1 MRCNFLLLL
10 VFVLHLSCISSG
22 NKNEEL
28 PKEKLAIDKIE
39 RNQIKVYALKTTPQ
53 IDTLLL
59 TLDQFSEFKHTMEDL
74 SKLNPLGIEPFLVT
88 ALVNCE
94 KLLRIDLPHPF
105 NVPDIKSRLK
115 VVKTALLKARYY
127 SQEKNEKELNMN
139 LKDLYQAY
147 AAFLK
152 RIEDYDVDGNLSTNY
167 SVKENPSKSRK
178 LELE

>member
-1 MRCNFLLLL
+1 MRCKFLFLL
-10 VFVLHLSCISSG
+10 VFILHVSCISSADKKEG
-22 NKNEEL
+22 L
-28 PKEKLAIDKIE
+28 PKEKLVIEKIE
-39 RNQIKVYALKTTPQ
+39 RSQIKVYALKTTPQ

-59 TLDQFSEFKHTMEDL
+59 TLEQFTEFKRTMEDL

-88 ALVNCE
+88 ALLNCE

-115 VVKTALLKARYY
+115 VVKTALLKVRYY
-127 SQEKNEKELNMN
+127 SQEKNEKELNVN

-152 RIEDYDVDGNLSTNY
+152 RIEDYDSEESLSTNY
-167 SVKENPSKSRK
+167 SVQENPPESRK
-178 LELE
+178 LKLE